1 MSNVTRKFVLW
12 NIQCKK
18 VGIDEAGNPAFE
30 KVWTGTVYDVVMTDA
45 KARRVIREQTGITK
59 LDSSYYISVKPL
71 REDVL
76 AMTKEAFIN
85 AAEIVSSTDCE

>member
-1 MSNVTRKFVLW
+1 MGNVTRKFVLW
-12 NIQCKK
+12 HVECKK

-30 KVWTGTVYDVVMTDA
+30 VVWAGNVYDVVMSDA
-45 KARRVIREQTGITK
+45 KARRVIRDQTGITK

-76 AMTKEAFIN
+76 AMTKEEFIN